1 MKTTI
6 NSINMLVQVSAR
18 TAARITISNTI
29 KQLVQAL
36 VWDHI
41 IASHRVSWTSSMLI
55 IPYNF

>member
-6 NSINMLVQVSAR
+6 NSINMLVQLSAR

-41 IASHRVSWTSSMLI
+41 IASHRVS
-55 IPYNF
+55 